1 MQDNLNFVA
10 SLNEPQRQAVETLSG
25 PLLILAGAGSGKT
38 KVLTSRIANLIAHG
52 TPAHNILAV
61 TFTNKAAKEMQ
72 SRVDK
77 LLFDTPSPTTS
88 LNQRA
93 TSKPSIGT
101 FHSIC
106 VRILRKDIEHLGQG
120 YTRSFVIFDTD
131 DCVRL
136 LKNIMQERHY
146 DIKEYKP
153 KAILNHFST
162 IKSSL
167 NTPQKH
173 FEAIGMGS
181 NKFSDAVSELFPVH
195 QRRLI
200 EHNAV
205 DFDDLLIKVV
215 RLWEDEENNTLKY
228 YQQRWQQVLI
238 DEYQDTNFAQYRL
251 IRLLC
256 DNHQNLCVVGDDH
269 QSIYSFRGADY
280 RNILDFERDFPNAK
294 TIKLEQNYRSSANI
308 LNNANKLIGHNQTG
322 HAKNLWTEQ
331 ASGEMVQIYGVFD
344 EKDEGQFISETLKKL
359 IDSGDYTATDIAI
372 LYRMNAQSRALEE
385 ALMRH
390 QIPYQIVGGM
400 RFFDRC
406 EIKDIMA
413 YLRLI
418 FNPRDDI
425 AFLRIINVPARK
437 LGVATLDVLKKYASD
452 YNLSLFDILEEV
464 NSLEG
469 LPPAKRQVLK
479 EFYQT
484 ISKLRKSKDTRLV
497 SLLIEDLIEAT
508 QFLKWL
514 DDGTMEGESRQQ
526 NVRELF
532 SVAARYDATEN
543 PLTAFL
549 EGVALISDLD
559 TVDEGRASVTLM
571 TIHASKGLEFPVV
584 FLPGWEE
591 GIFPSSRSQFDGEQL
606 EEERR
611 LGYVA
616 VTRAKERCYISYARQ
631 RLLFGRTEYAAP
643 SKFLSELDAEC
654 SEHHLYEND
663 SGNRFVSQRRSTPNF
678 SHSLL
683 HPNSNSEE
691 ATFNGQAL
699 GRVPGSRTEAVFGIA
714 ENQTQFKTGDSI
726 RHAEWGEGTI
736 ILIAGDVISAA
747 FKGLG
752 IKKIVASVAPI
763 EKIEGEAN

>member
-1 MQDNLNFVA
+1 MPNSSDILAGLNQ
-10 SLNEPQRQAVETLSG
+10 PQRQAVEKLSG
-25 PLLILAGAGSGKT
+25 PLLVLAGAGSGKT
-38 KVLTSRIANLIAHG
+38 KVLTSRIANLMAHG
-52 TPAHNILAV
+52 TPADNILAV

-72 SRVDK
+72 GRVEK
-77 LLFDTPSPTTS
+77 LIPAG
-88 LNQRA
+88 RA
-93 TSKPSIGT
+93 PSIGT

-106 VRILRKDIEHLGQG
+106 VRILRRDIEHLGQG

-131 DCVRL
+131 DCLNL
-136 LKNIMQERHY
+136 LKMIMRERHY
-146 DIKEYKP
+146 DIKEFKP

-167 NTPQKH
+167 NTPAEH

-181 NKFSDAVSELFPVH
+181 NKFSDAVSELYPAH

-200 EHNAV
+200 DHNAL

-215 RLWEDEENNTLKY
+215 KLWEDEDNNTLAY
-228 YQQRWQQVLI
+228 YRNRWQQVLV

-256 DNHQNLCVVGDDH
+256 DEHQNLCVVGDDH

-280 RNILDFERDFPNAK
+280 RNILDFERDFPNAV

-308 LNNANKLIGHNQTG
+308 LNNANTLIGHNQSG
-322 HAKNLWTEQ
+322 HPKNLWTEQ
-331 ASGEMVQIYGVFD
+331 DPGEPVMVYGVFD
-344 EKDEGQFISETLKKL
+344 EKDEGAFVAGNIKKL
-359 IDSGDYTATDIAI
+359 IDSGDYGPQDMAI
-372 LYRMNAQSRALEE
+372 LYRMNAQSRAIEE

-390 QIPYQIVGGM
+390 QVPYQIVGGT
-400 RFFDRC
+400 RFFDRR
-406 EIKDIMA
+406 EVKDVMA

-418 FNPRDDI
+418 FNPRDDL
-425 AFLRIINVPARK
+425 AFLRIVNVPSRK
-437 LGVATLDVLKKYASD
+437 LGAATLEVIKKYANE

-464 NSLEG
+464 EG
-469 LPPAKRQVLK
+469 LEELPAAKRSVLK
-479 EFYQT
+479 QFHT
-484 ISKLRKSKDTRLV
+484 TLVKLRAEKDTRLI
-497 SLLIEDLIEAT
+497 SLLLEDLIERT
-508 QFLKWL
+508 EFLKHL

-526 NVRELF
+526 NVKELF
-532 SVAARYDATEN
+532 SVAGRYDMAEN
-543 PLTAFL
+543 PLASFL

-559 TVDEGRASVTLM
+559 NVDDGQESVTLM
-571 TIHASKGLEFPVV
+571 TVHASKGLEFPVV

-591 GIFPSSRSQFDGEQL
+591 GIFPGSSSQFDGEQL

-616 VTRAKERCYISYARQ
+616 ITRAEQRCYISYARQ

-643 SKFLSELDAEC
+643 SKFLSELDKEC
-654 SEHHLYEND
+654 SEHHTYEGD
-663 SGNRFVSQRRSTPNF
+663 SGSRFTSRKTKPNF

-683 HPNSNSEE
+683 HPTPGANNMDDSN
-691 ATFNGQAL
+691 TFRGAPL
-699 GRVPGSRTEAVFGIA
+699 GRVPGSRTEAVFGVA
-714 ENQTQFKTGDSI
+714 ENQTEYKTGDAI

-747 FKGLG
+747 FKGIG

-763 EKIEGEAN
+763 EKI